1 VAASDSL
8 IGDPAQLPRLLYIG
22 DVSVADTMAGEALL
36 FRLLQFYQPEQ
47 LALVCGVRPDMP
59 MLPGVQYHHWG
70 PAFPRLLYS
79 RVAEEYILWRAWR
92 YYKVPAAIA
101 RIATRFKPEAILTI
115 SHVSAWLAAWQLAEQ
130 RRIPFHVI
138 AHDDL
143 VYSSRFPQ
151 WSRAWAGRKFGQA
164 YRAAASR
171 FCISDTMADAYQQR
185 FGAAGR
191 VIYPTFKD
199 MAETPAINP
208 RSGRPLTF
216 GYGGSLNSASD
227 IDQIVAFARVAGARG
242 HRVMAY
248 TPQYQLLSERAAAA
262 GVSLDAR
269 APIHSDEFKR
279 RCREEADCLLL
290 PQSLEYRDL
299 PLVSTAFPSKW
310 ADYATLGLP
319 VVVWAPPQSS
329 SARFVSEHPG
339 CAALVTSSDPG
350 QLAPIFERLERAPD
364 YRRDLAERLLETGR
378 TAFSPQAAWQT
389 FRSAITS
396 TANRTAPV

>member
-8 IGDPAQLPRLLYIG
+8 SGDPAQLPRLLYIG

-36 FRLLQFYQPEQ
+36 FRLLQFYPPDK
-47 LALVCGVRPDMP
+47 LALICGVRPDMP
-59 MLPGVQYHHWG
+59 MLPGVRYHHWG
-70 PAFPRLLYS
+70 PAFPRLLHS
-79 RVAEEYILWRAWR
+79 RVAAEYILWRAWR
-92 YYKVPAAIA
+92 YYEVPAAIA
-101 RIATRFKPEAILTI
+101 RIATFFKPEAILTI

-151 WSRAWAGRKFGQA
+151 WSRAWAERKFGEA

-171 FCISDTMADAYQQR
+171 FCISDTMADTYQQR
-185 FGAAGR
+185 FGAAGS

-199 MAETPAINP
+199 IGETPAINP
-208 RSGRPLTF
+208 RSGQPLTF

-248 TPQYQLLSERAAAA
+248 TPQHQLLSERSAAA
-262 GVSLDAR
+262 GVSIDAR
-269 APIHSDEFKR
+269 APIHSDELKR
-279 RCREEADCLLL
+279 RFREEADCLLL
-290 PQSLEYRDL
+290 PQSLQHRDL
-299 PLVSTAFPSKW
+299 PLVATAFPSKW

-319 VVVWAPPQSS
+319 VLVWAPPQSS

-339 CAALVTSSDPG
+339 CAALVTGSNPG
-350 QLAPIFERLERAPD
+350 ELAPIIERMERDPR

-378 TAFSPQAAWQT
+378 TAFSSQAAWQT
-389 FRSAITS
+389 FRTAIS
-396 TANRTAPV
+396 GAANRTARA

>member
-1 VAASDSL
+1 MAAPDRL

-36 FRLLQFYQPEQ
+36 FRLLQFYPPGK
-47 LALVCGVRPDMP
+47 LALICGVRRDMP

-92 YYKVPAAIA
+92 YYEVPAAIA
-101 RIATRFKPEAILTI
+101 RIATLFKPEAILTI
-115 SHVSAWLAAWQLAEQ
+115 SHVSGWLAAWQLAEQ

-138 AHDDL
+138 AHDDF
-143 VYSSRFPQ
+143 VYSSRFPK
-151 WSRAWAGRKFGQA
+151 WSRAWAERKFGEA

-171 FCISDTMADAYQQR
+171 FCISDTMADTYQQR
-185 FGAAGR
+185 FGAAGS

-199 MAETPAINP
+199 IGETPAINP
-208 RSGRPLTF
+208 QSGQPLTF

-227 IDQIVAFARVAGARG
+227 IDQIVAFARVAGGRG

-248 TPQYQLLSERAAAA
+248 TPQHQLLSERSAAA

-269 APIHSDEFKR
+269 APIHSDELKR
-279 RCREEADCLLL
+279 RFREEADCLLL
-290 PQSLEYRDL
+290 PQSLEPRDL

-319 VVVWAPPQSS
+319 VLVWAPPQSS

-339 CAALVTSSDPG
+339 SAALVTGSNPG
-350 QLAPIFERLERAPD
+350 ELAPIIERMERDPR

-378 TAFSPQAAWQT
+378 TVFSPQAAWQT
-389 FRSAITS
+389 FRRAITG
-396 TANRTAPV
+396 TANSTAPV